1 MMTPPPRRTRCGHA
15 NFDTKNGNV
24 EFASY
29 RRPPVIDGEIGHRTE
44 VLYARVVADHVE
56 PAVGGHG
63 ILNHLPRLFGVG
75 EIDRRDASH
84 LTAGATYE
92 FDRLVVG
99 INLDVAPDNLC
110 AFSRKGLRRDATQTS
125 SGAGDQHDLLV
136 K

>member
-1 MMTPPPRRTRCGHA
+1 MRPCELRHEE
-15 NFDTKNGNV
+15 GNV

-29 RRPPVIDGEIGHRTE
+29 GRPPVVDGEIGHWTE
-44 VLYARVVADHVE
+44 VLYARVVADHVD

-63 ILNHLPRLFGVG
+63 ILNHLLCLFRIG
-75 EIDRRDASH
+75 EIDRRDACH

-99 INLDVAPDNLC
+99 INIDVAPDNLC
-110 AFSRKGLRRDATQTS
+110 AFSRKGQCRDATQTS